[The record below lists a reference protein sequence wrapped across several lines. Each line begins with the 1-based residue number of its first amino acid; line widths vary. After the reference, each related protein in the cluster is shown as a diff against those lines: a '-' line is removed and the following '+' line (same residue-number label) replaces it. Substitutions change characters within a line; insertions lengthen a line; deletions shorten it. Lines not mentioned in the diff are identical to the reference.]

1 MISSYEGKGQ
11 GGDACQKGGEM
22 GNGKWEREG
31 EVWMQGG
38 SKKGED
44 KRRKGG
50 GGGGEAREEREEIE
64 TCGQFHEQRQK
75 LRNDHQQGG
84 WE

>member
-1 MISSYEGKGQ
+1 MSKKEGKGRW
-11 GGDACQKGGEM
+11 ER
-22 GNGKWEREG
+22 GNGKGEEG
-31 EVWMQGG
+31 EEWMRGG
-38 SKKGED
+38 SKKGEE